1 MDESD
6 VVNRQKVVISDLIQS
21 IARHRDECPDHDI
34 RVIDQKLWS
43 VIEMIELIG
52 NAEIPENTT

>member
-1 MDESD
+1 MSQGKEQPKEPSIFMDESD

-34 RVIDQKLWS
+34 RVIDQ
-43 VIEMIELIG
+43 
-52 NAEIPENTT
+52 